1 MQKKEERRKK
11 NKERKNQC
19 VQLRRH
25 KTFVRHAIIS
35 SILTEN
41 CTISIK
47 AEQNVSKK
55 REKKS
60 KKKKKATQR
69 KSSHESRIKTKW
81 MCGLDRCDSQNE
93 SKEEWKTQ
101 TTNGK
106 WHESDGLT
114 EKCSLTKSKRLKWL
128 CAKIKINSIY
138 FHFIFH
144 LIVLGFL
151 FSVGDTCEDCLLF
164 NFLLIF
170 LLVTL
175 IVVFECVCICME
187 FGVAPY
193 PPQCPCSHSRFA
205 LSHHSISSLFQLP
218 NVL

>member
-1 MQKKEERRKK
+1 MCRKKRKEEQQK
-11 NKERKNQC
+11 
-19 VQLRRH
+19 V
-25 KTFVRHAIIS
+25 
-35 SILTEN
+35 
-41 CTISIK
+41 
-47 AEQNVSKK
+47 
-55 REKKS
+55 
-60 KKKKKATQR
+60 TQR

-106 WHESDGLT
+106 WHKSDGLT

-144 LIVLGFL
+144 LIVHGFL

-175 IVVFECVCICME
+175 IVVFECVCVYAWSLASLLIPHN
-187 FGVAPY
+187 VRALTLDL
-193 PPQCPCSHSRFA
+193 HSRITAFR
-205 LSHHSISSLFQLP
+205 LCSNCQTCCSSVFLFSFFRCVYVIQMSIVCCSFWLVVHTIFDIKSE
-218 NVL
+218 

>member
-1 MQKKEERRKK
+1 MCRKKRKEEQQK
-11 NKERKNQC
+11 
-19 VQLRRH
+19 V
-25 KTFVRHAIIS
+25 
-35 SILTEN
+35 
-41 CTISIK
+41 
-47 AEQNVSKK
+47 
-55 REKKS
+55 
-60 KKKKKATQR
+60 TQR

-106 WHESDGLT
+106 WHKSDGLT

-144 LIVLGFL
+144 LIVHGFL
-151 FSVGDTCEDCLLF
+151 FWVGDTCEVCLLF

-175 IVVFECVCICME
+175 IVVFVCVRVYICIE

-193 PPQCPCSHSRFA
+193 PPQCPCSHFRFA